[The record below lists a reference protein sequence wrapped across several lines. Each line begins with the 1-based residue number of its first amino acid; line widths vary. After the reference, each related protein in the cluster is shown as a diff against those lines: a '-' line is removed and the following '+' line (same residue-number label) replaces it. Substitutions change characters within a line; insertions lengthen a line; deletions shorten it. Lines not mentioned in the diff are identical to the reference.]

1 MKKIIR
7 NVLAGV
13 GVAAVA
19 FTGYVLWN
27 EYTKEQARLHAE
39 EEAKKA
45 KKASGFSP
53 EYIERRRAR
62 AAKRAAERAANQNT
76 AAAQVVASNE
86 SVAIDTG
93 KKSTTEIITDTVADS
108 AEAIPD
114 TVIVGEIN
122 GEKDDEHRTT
132 IS

>member
-19 FTGYVLWN
+19 FTGYVLLD
-27 EYTKEQARLHAE
+27 EYTKEQERLQAE
-39 EEAKKA
+39 TEKA
-45 KKASGFSP
+45 EKVSGFSP
-53 EYIERRRAR
+53 EYIERRRAM

-76 AAAQVVASNE
+76 TSAQAVGSDESATIGTGEVAVSE
-86 SVAIDTG
+86 M
-93 KKSTTEIITDTVADS
+93 ITDTAVDS
-108 AEAIPD
+108 TD
-114 TVIVGEIN
+114 TTQDAATIGETN
-122 GEKDDEHRTT
+122 EEKDNEHRTS